1 MKLGLV
7 TYQIAKD
14 WDLETIIK
22 NCEETGFQGVELRTG
37 HAHKVEADLAPEERA
52 QVRQRFENSKV
63 KLVGLGTAFEF
74 HSPDPEEL
82 RRNIEGAKEYIDLAA
97 DLKCPGVK
105 VRPNA
110 FPDGVPQEETLR
122 QIGQALRNV
131 GEHGQHKNVEVRL
144 EVHGRGTADV
154 MQIRTMLDIAN
165 HPNVVACWNS
175 NQAEVENGSISTS
188 FRALEGQIGT
198 VHVRDLCLRDYPWR
212 SLFNRLYE
220 SGYRGYVLL
229 EAPATPDPIRVM
241 HYARALFECYMAG
254 RQ

>member
-14 WDLETIIK
+14 WGLETILK

-37 HAHKVEADLAPEERA
+37 HAHKVEADLKPEERA
-52 QVRQRFENSKV
+52 QVRERFAKSKV

-74 HSPDPEEL
+74 HSPDPAEL
-82 RRNIEGAKEYIDLAA
+82 ARNIEGAKEYIDLAA

-110 FPDGVPQEETLR
+110 FPDGVAQEDTLR
-122 QIGQALRNV
+122 QIGRSLREV
-131 GEHGQHKNVEVRL
+131 GEYGQHKNVEVRL

-154 MQIRTMLDIAN
+154 PQIRTMLDIAN

-175 NQAEVENGSISTS
+175 NQAEVEEGSIAPS
-188 FRALEGQIGT
+188 FRLLEGRIGL
-198 VHVRDLCLRDYPWR
+198 VHVRDLYLREYPWR
-212 SLFNRLYE
+212 DLFNRLYE
-220 SGYRGYVLL
+220 SGYRGYVLI
-229 EAPATPDPIRVM
+229 EAPESPDPVRVM
-241 HYARALFECYMAG
+241 HYARALFDCYMAG
-254 RQ
+254 RK